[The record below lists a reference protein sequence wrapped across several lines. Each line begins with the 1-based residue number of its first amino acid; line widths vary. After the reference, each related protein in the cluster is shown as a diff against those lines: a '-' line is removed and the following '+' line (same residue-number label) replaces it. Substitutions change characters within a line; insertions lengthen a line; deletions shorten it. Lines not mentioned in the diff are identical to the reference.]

1 MKEKITI
8 VVPCYNEQEALPYF
22 YPEFVKVSELMSEQ
36 DFELLLVDDGSKD
49 GTLNYIKELA
59 SKDERVKY
67 ISFSRNFGKE
77 SAIYAGLK
85 NASGDYVTLMDAD
98 LQDPPSLLP
107 EMFKAIKE
115 EGYDSVA
122 TRRVTRKGEPPIR
135 SFFARKFYKIMNKIS
150 DAELVDGAR
159 DYRLMTRKVV
169 NAVLS
174 MSEYNR
180 FTKGIFGWVGFK
192 TKWLEYENIE
202 RVSGETKWSFFK
214 LLKYAISGI
223 IAFSN
228 APLKIATGFGIF
240 FTFASFFGAIA
251 TLIVDLC
258 GIGVSPFLYLGEGI
272 GFVSG
277 LIMLLLG
284 VLGEYVAKIHLE
296 VKNRPV
302 YICQDTNINDQE
314 NNK

>member
-22 YPEFVKVSELMSEQ
+22 YPEFVKVASLMSEQ
-36 DFELLLVDDGSKD
+36 NFELLLVDDGSKD
-49 GTLNYIKELA
+49 GTLAYIKELA

-85 NASGDYVTLMDAD
+85 NATGDYITLMDAD

-115 EGYDSVA
+115 EGFDSVA

-228 APLKIATGFGIF
+228 APLKIATGLGIF
-240 FTFASFFGAIA
+240 FSTFSFLGAIA
-251 TLIVDLC
+251 GLIVNLC
-258 GIGVSPFLYLGEGI
+258 GIAISPFIYLGAGV
-272 GFVSG
+272 GFVG
-277 LIMLLLG
+277 GIIMLLLG

-302 YICQDTNINDQE
+302 YICADTNIKEE
-314 NNK
+314 NSNK